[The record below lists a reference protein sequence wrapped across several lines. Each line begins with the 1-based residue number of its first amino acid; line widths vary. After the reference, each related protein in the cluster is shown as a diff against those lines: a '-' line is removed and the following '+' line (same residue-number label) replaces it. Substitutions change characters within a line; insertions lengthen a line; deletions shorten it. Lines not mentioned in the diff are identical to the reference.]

1 METKNHIRLRNSVH
15 VAPVEGGLYFVGW
28 QETLMISGPP
38 SLARLWEK
46 LFPHLH
52 RGVDREA
59 LMNALPPKARDT
71 AVQLLDELQTNGF
84 LRREAPDAPSPKDSA
99 DHPSHE
105 RTLEF
110 LDSAAA
116 EPQAAFRDLRESPV
130 AIIGEG
136 PIVEATVRCL
146 LELGAGELYTTD
158 AQAAAHFKH
167 VAVDTGATLT
177 AIGVGSTDEDTTR
190 RLPLVRVEI
199 DADHPALPDTTT
211 TVGLVQLSDQVV
223 IAPLSSGTEAPGID
237 VTVNRMRVRNS
248 HLTRGPV
255 SPALARMAGNLAAL
269 QVFYHLTG
277 VSTEFDDQAY
287 VIETER
293 LQTTLH
299 PVWTPGTPGAIP
311 VDSDRV
317 YECEP
322 DRIIEL
328 TDSVTG
334 VLPDVGPQDLSQVPM
349 ALATADERTDGSETP
364 FGWGITGDV
373 ARYRAVLDVAH
384 RSLAPPPD
392 SGLWPVAD
400 SSGGPRAPRV
410 ITTCAGVDLEGM
422 LADGAVRLIGQWLDD
437 PSERSARFVSVDRE
451 TFATRQSSGP
461 AWKQALVQEVGVAI
475 DTKLTVE
482 TFRATATDEVHV
494 VEAAVDG
501 RRVGLWAH
509 PDVDAA
515 WHVAVRH
522 ATSVFQGGGQRSD
535 IPILATPPGAPQA
548 EEVSTWTIAEVLAPL
563 CRPEETIVAARS
575 TAEPALEIL
584 GTVGWLGIS
593 VKGDSE

>member
-15 VAPVEGGLYFVGW
+15 VAPVKGGLYFVGW

-52 RGVDREA
+52 RGVNRDV

-71 AVQLLDELQTNGF
+71 ALQLLDELQINGF
-84 LRREAPDAPSPKDSA
+84 LRREAADAPSPKASA
-99 DHPSHE
+99 THPSHQ

-116 EPQAAFRDLRESPV
+116 EPHAAFRNLRESPV

-136 PIVEATVRCL
+136 PIAEAAVRCL
-146 LELGAGELYTTD
+146 LDLGAGELYTTD
-158 AQAAAHFKH
+158 AQAAARFKQM
-167 VAVDTGATLT
+167 AVDVDATLA
-177 AIGVGSTDEDTTR
+177 AIGVGSTDEAKTR

-199 DADHPALPDTTT
+199 DAERPALPDTTT

-237 VTVNRMRVRNS
+237 CTVNRMRERNS
-248 HLTRGPV
+248 QLTRGPV
-255 SPALARMAGNLAAL
+255 PPALARMAGNLVAL

-287 VIETER
+287 VIESER

-299 PVWTPGTPGAIP
+299 PVWVPGTPGAIP

-334 VLPDVGPQDLSQVPM
+334 VLPDVGPLGLSQVPI
-349 ALATADERTDGSETP
+349 ALASADHSSDGGNSP

-384 RSLAPPPD
+384 RSLTPPPD

-400 SSGGPRAPRV
+400 NSDGPRVPRF
-410 ITTCAGVDLEGM
+410 ITSCAGVDLEGM
-422 LADGAVRLIGQWLDD
+422 LADGAARLIGQWLDN

-451 TFATRQSSGP
+451 SFATRQSAGP
-461 AWKQALVQEVGVAI
+461 AWKQALVQELGVAV
-475 DTKLTVE
+475 DTKLMVE
-482 TFRATATDEVHV
+482 TFRAVSADEVHV
-494 VEAAVDG
+494 VEATVEG

-509 PDVDAA
+509 TDVDAA

-522 ATSVFQGGGQRSD
+522 ATSVFQAGGQRSD

-548 EEVSTWTIAEVLAPL
+548 EEVSTWTIADVLAPL
-563 CRPEETIVAARS
+563 CRPEEMIVAARS

-584 GTVGWLGIS
+584 GTVGWMGIAL
-593 VKGDSE
+593 KGDSK